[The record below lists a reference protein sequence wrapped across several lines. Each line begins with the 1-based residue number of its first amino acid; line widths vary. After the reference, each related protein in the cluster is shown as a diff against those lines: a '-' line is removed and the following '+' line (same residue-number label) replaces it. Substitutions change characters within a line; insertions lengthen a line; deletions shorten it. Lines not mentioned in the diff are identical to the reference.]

1 MARNETTTLGKI
13 AALTAKLLSG
23 WKVPTLKDAKA
34 LAAFVLRRK
43 KWESRRSRH

>member
-1 MARNETTTLGKI
+1 MASKETALGKI

-34 LAAFVLRRK
+34 LAAFVFRREK
-43 KWESRRSRH
+43 